1 MTNPTQQTQQTS
13 NPLRTKEIKV
23 GTIRAWLEADNTIAQ
38 NIIEKYSE
46 INVDYEWWDYILEAF
61 CEDLEKSGF
70 HVDTGDI
77 EFSGFHSQG
86 DGASFTG
93 YINILEY
100 LKSTKQL
107 TKYSALARAIRND
120 KIEDS
125 INISRFNSQYSH
137 ENTCSVDEVEYY
149 DYDSLS
155 DKALSQITEI
165 ESELEDARCEFS
177 QELYEKLYNSYTYLT
192 SAESIIETLSA
203 NEYEFDEYLQ
213 FA

>member
-1 MTNPTQQTQQTS
+1 MTNITQQTQQTP
-13 NPLRTKEIKV
+13 NLLKTKEIKI
-23 GTIRAWLEADNTIAQ
+23 GTIQAWLEADNTIAQ

-46 INVDYEWWDYILEAF
+46 INVDYEWWDCILEDF

-70 HVDTGDI
+70 YVQVSDI

-107 TKYSALARAIRND
+107 TKYSALVRAIRND
-120 KIEDS
+120 KIGDS
-125 INISRFNSQYSH
+125 INISRFNGYYSH

-155 DKALSQITEI
+155 DKVLSQITEI
-165 ESELEDARCEFS
+165 ESELEDTRCEFS
-177 QELYEKLYNSYTYLT
+177 QELYKKLDHSYEYLT
-192 SAESIIETLSA
+192 SPESIIETLSA

>member
-1 MTNPTQQTQQTS
+1 MTNITQNS
-13 NPLRTKEIKV
+13 LRTKEIKV
-23 GTIRAWLEADNTIAQ
+23 GTIQAWLEADNIIAQ

-46 INVDYEWWDYILEAF
+46 INVDHEWWDYILEEF
-61 CEDLEKSGF
+61 CKDLENSGF
-70 HVDTGDI
+70 HVERGDI

-107 TKYSALARAIRND
+107 TKYSALVRAIRNN
-120 KIEDS
+120 KIENS
-125 INISRFNSQYSH
+125 INISRFNSHYSH
-137 ENTCSVDEVEYY
+137 ENTCSVDEIEYY

-155 DKALSQITEI
+155 DKVLSQITEI

-177 QELYEKLYNSYTYLT
+177 QDLYRKLDQSYEYLT

-203 NEYEFDEYLQ
+203 NEYEFGEHLE